1 MTIVAMESPPRLPR
15 PTVLCHGDIRLEPMT
30 LVHVTGLH
38 VALDDPDV
46 WRWLRDRHPVDE
58 LAMGAIVVAALD
70 QQAASMRV
78 PFVITVA
85 GTVAG
90 TTSYFDSDPFSSGI
104 EIGAS
109 FIGTAWWR
117 SNVNT
122 TAKLLMLGH
131 AFEVYGYERVLL
143 KTDVANERSSKAI
156 ARLGASKEGV
166 LRHHMKRPDGSWRDS
181 ILFSILLDEWPSV
194 KDKLEGALAK
204 HAASPK

>member
-1 MTIVAMESPPRLPR
+1 MVAMESPPRLPR
-15 PTVLCHGDIRLEPMT
+15 PTILSHGDIRLEPMA
-30 LVHVTGLH
+30 LSHVTGLH
-38 VALDDPDV
+38 VALDDPSV
-46 WRWLRDRHPVDE
+46 WQWLRDKQPVDE
-58 LAMGAIVVAALD
+58 IAMGAIVVAALEQRD
-70 QQAASMRV
+70 GGIRV
-78 PFVITVA
+78 PFVISVA

-109 FIGTAWWR
+109 FIGTPWWR

-131 AFEVYGYERVLL
+131 AFEVYGYERILL

-181 ILFSILLDEWPSV
+181 VVFSILLDEWPSV
-194 KDKLEGALAK
+194 KDKLESALAK
-204 HAASPK
+204 HAVAPQ

>member
-1 MTIVAMESPPRLPR
+1 MVAMEFSPRLPR
-15 PTVLCHGDIRLEPMT
+15 PATLCHGDIRLEPMA
-30 LVHVTGLH
+30 LSHVTGLH
-38 VALDDPDV
+38 VALDDPSV
-46 WRWLRDRHPVDE
+46 WQWLRDKQPVDE
-58 LAMGAIVVAALD
+58 IAMGAIVVAALE
-70 QQAASMRV
+70 QQDAGMRV
-78 PFVITVA
+78 PFVISVA

-109 FIGTAWWR
+109 FIGSPWWR

-131 AFEVYGYERVLL
+131 AFEVYGFERVLL
-143 KTDVANERSSKAI
+143 KTDVSNERSSKAI

-181 ILFSILLDEWPSV
+181 VVFSILLDEWPSV
-194 KDKLEGALAK
+194 KDKLEDALAQ
-204 HAASPK
+204 HAVAPQ